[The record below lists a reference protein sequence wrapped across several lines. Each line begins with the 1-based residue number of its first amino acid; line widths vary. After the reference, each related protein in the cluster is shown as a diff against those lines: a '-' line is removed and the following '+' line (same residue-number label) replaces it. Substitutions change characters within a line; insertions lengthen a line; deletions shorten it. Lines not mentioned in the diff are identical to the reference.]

1 MLKNNKDQTNVRFII
16 LLVMC
21 YFMMIGLREKVIR
34 YGELKVDLDKVEI
47 KWTNSNVNT
56 YSVLI
61 EKFESIF
68 DKDDLYGRNKI
79 MDFVF
84 DLDREERAVDEVTS
98 KEEEG
103 TDNETVNEVAETKD
117 PFMKEQFKNK

>member
-1 MLKNNKDQTNVRFII
+1 
-16 LLVMC
+16 
-21 YFMMIGLREKVIR
+21 MMIGLREKVIR